1 MRHVIDPA
9 PASFLLIAALALVS
23 CSAANPAA
31 PADQAS
37 GAPVPHIVVLGDS
50 LAVSP
55 TVSENFPAFL
65 QRRLDDA
72 GHRWRVI
79 NAGVGSAVTA
89 DGVRRL
95 DSALTAEA
103 RILVLALGAND
114 GLRGL
119 PVDGIEQNLA
129 TIIERA
135 QARGVLVLLCGML
148 VPPIH
153 GWDYTVEF
161 QRVFPR
167 VAGKYGV
174 PLVPFLLAKVA
185 LNASLNGPDGIHPN
199 AAGAQQIADTVWPY
213 IEELIEARPTVTR

>member
-1 MRHVIDPA
+1 MIVRAV
-9 PASFLLIAALALVS
+9 SSLLIAALALIS

-31 PADQAS
+31 PGDQAS
-37 GAPVPHIVVLGDS
+37 TIPDIVVLGDS

-55 TVSENFPAFL
+55 TASENFPAFL

-79 NAGVGSAVTA
+79 NAGVGGAVTA

-148 VPPIH
+148 VPPVH

-167 VAGKYGV
+167 VAEKYGL

-213 IEELIEARPTVTR
+213 IEELIEARPTVSR